1 MVKLLGRSP
10 RICGCGGS
18 GRFYLCAAVRAAP
31 GNHASQNESL
41 ECVLVRSDNEA
52 VVVNLDIEPIEKPE
66 QVAWI
71 DPIHK
76 G

>member
-1 MVKLLGRSP
+1 M
-10 RICGCGGS
+10 
-18 GRFYLCAAVRAAP
+18 RAR
-31 GNHASQNESL
+31 NESL

-76 G
+76 VKTPLRQCG

>member
-1 MVKLLGRSP
+1 MPWVGTSPPVDRSA
-10 RICGCGGS
+10 
-18 GRFYLCAAVRAAP
+18 LQVRR
-31 GNHASQNESL
+31 ASSETL

-52 VVVNLDIEPIEKPE
+52 VVINLDIEPIEKPE

-76 G
+76 A